1 MIFSDVTRNEENW
14 IRFTKYPQWRTCSA
28 WQISIFQPEI
38 RKMVCFSK
46 EEIQMKLLGGFYQWV
61 YQPRVR
67 IQHDTTGYE
76 TADWFVVIYMSYF
89 PALKWDDDPLWKYQR
104 WSQNRKIR
112 PEISVVTCTLFF
124 FFLTY
129 GKSTIYGLV
138 GGLEPWNF
146 MTFHSV
152 GNVII
157 QTDELTPSFF
167 RGVGGST
174 TNQWI
179 LVDRGMVNPW
189 IFNL

>member
-1 MIFSDVTRNEENW
+1 MVQRAIDGMIFSDVTRNEENW

-89 PALKWDDDPLWKYQR
+89 PALKWDDDPL
-104 WSQNRKIR
+104 
-112 PEISVVTCTLFF
+112 
-124 FFLTY
+124 
-129 GKSTIYGLV
+129 
-138 GGLEPWNF
+138 
-146 MTFHSV
+146 
-152 GNVII
+152 
-157 QTDELTPSFF
+157 
-167 RGVGGST
+167 
-174 TNQWI
+174 
-179 LVDRGMVNPW
+179 
-189 IFNL
+189 